1 VNSLLQQHTLAIFGL
16 SLVLV
21 VIASFVLSTALDRV
35 GAWLRLSA
43 GLVGIITALGAD
55 SPEISSAI
63 TALTSGHRDVGL
75 GVVLGSNLFNLASLL
90 GLSAVAAGS
99 VRARVPVVALNGGVG
114 LAMLAIAGLLI
125 YGTVSGALGLGL
137 MALIFVPYVVVSAL
151 HPHHVEALRFLP
163 TPVRAFLAVAVAPT
177 ARFEE
182 ATLDADRARDARKL
196 RAAQDAAGP
205 ASDADGG
212 EASAPL
218 AAIGPATFEALA
230 LVPALV
236 AIVLGS
242 IGMVD
247 TALALGSR
255 WHIAQ
260 SIIGALVLAAL
271 TGIPNAVA
279 AVRLAMEG
287 RGAVVVSEA
296 LNSNTLNLMVGIACP
311 ALAMG
316 LGSPTRFAV
325 LGLWWLVAS
334 TVLALALMLRGGR
347 LGRREGIVVVV
358 VWAAFAAV
366 TIATAS

>member
-1 VNSLLQQHTLAIFGL
+1 MNSLLQHYTLAVFSL
-16 SLVLV
+16 SLALV

-63 TALTSGHRDVGL
+63 TALTSGNQDAGL

-90 GLSAVAAGS
+90 GLSAVVAGS
-99 VRARVPVVALNGGVG
+99 VRARVPVVLLNGGVG
-114 LAMLAIAGLLI
+114 LAVLAIAGLLI
-125 YGTVSGALGLGL
+125 YGAVDGALGLGL
-137 MALIFVPYVVVSAL
+137 MALVFIPYAVISAL
-151 HPHHVEALRFLP
+151 RPHQVEAFRFLP
-163 TPVRAFLAVAVAPT
+163 APVRDFLAVAVAPS
-177 ARFEE
+177 ARAEKP
-182 ATLDADRARDARKL
+182 ALDTDR
-196 RAAQDAAGP
+196 
-205 ASDADGG
+205 ASDARG

-218 AAIGPATFEALA
+218 AAIGPVAFEALS

-242 IGMVD
+242 IGMVY

-255 WHIAQ
+255 WHIAP

-279 AVRLAMEG
+279 AIRLALQG
-287 RGAVVVSEA
+287 RGTVVVSEA
-296 LNSNTLNLMVGIACP
+296 LNSNTLNLMVGITVP
-311 ALAMG
+311 ALVIG
-316 LGSPTRFAV
+316 LGAPTRFAV

-334 TVLALALMLRGGR
+334 TLLALALMLRGGR
-347 LGRREGIVVVV
+347 LGRGEGIVVVAS
-358 VWAAFAAV
+358 WAAFAAL
-366 TIATAS
+366 TIATTR